1 MRFGE
6 RPMIRLKPARSAAR
20 ILADR
25 PVTPH
30 GSWRRSAEL
39 EFPRRVDRLSGG
51 VPLWRKEGV
60 AVNKRIVVAAIAVGL
75 TSWLPGSWAA
85 GEEDLQVR
93 QDHGVSYVSGGVGD
107 EERERIQAFARD
119 FNLELLLV
127 SKSGAYLA
135 NVDVV
140 IKDARG
146 KQLLAAKTEGPLFYA
161 KLPKGHYKLEAT
173 KSGETVR
180 KTTDLSGNGQRKL
193 ILRFSTED

>member
-1 MRFGE
+1 
-6 RPMIRLKPARSAAR
+6 
-20 ILADR
+20 
-25 PVTPH
+25 
-30 GSWRRSAEL
+30 
-39 EFPRRVDRLSGG
+39 
-51 VPLWRKEGV
+51 
-60 AVNKRIVVAAIAVGL
+60 VNKRIVVAAIAVGL
-75 TSWLPGSWAA
+75 MSWLPGSWAA
-85 GEEDLQVR
+85 EEEDLQVR

-119 FNLELLLV
+119 FSLELLLV